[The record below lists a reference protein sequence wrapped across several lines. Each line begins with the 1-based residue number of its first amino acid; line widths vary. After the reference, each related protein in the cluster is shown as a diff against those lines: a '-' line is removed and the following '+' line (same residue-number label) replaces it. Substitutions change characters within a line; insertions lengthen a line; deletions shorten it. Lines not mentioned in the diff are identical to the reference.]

1 MKAEAVVNWAWR
13 GVAILAT
20 GIAIFLAL
28 RVVQSERQPDLEPW
42 HIWAPRELDARK
54 LDDADWQAWI
64 QAENQ
69 LFDEVDAHMRAA
81 LEPAHKVA
89 ANRYFEGSP
98 LYAAKF
104 AHNWN
109 RSYVLQPAGEVR
121 GAVVLL
127 HGLSDSPYSLRHVAR
142 TYADH
147 GFVAVG
153 LRVPGHGTVPAGL
166 TNVDW
171 RDWQAAT
178 RLAVREARR
187 LAGPGKPLH
196 LVGYS
201 NGGALAM
208 QYTFDAVADSSLE
221 VPARVVL
228 FSPMIGL
235 TRFAR
240 YAGLAGWP
248 AVLPRFSKSAWL
260 EIVPEF
266 NPFKYGSFP
275 VNAARQSY
283 ELTEQLDEKLA
294 AFSSED
300 RARLPPVLA
309 FQSVVDSTV
318 LGDAV
323 VSQLFSKLPKNGSEL
338 VLFDVNRAAA
348 LDLLLSQSTLARL
361 GLMVPAEAQ
370 TYRVTVIGNSSGT
383 PEVSESTRAAGAT
396 QPDVRPLG
404 LEYPRVFFS
413 LSHVALPFP
422 PSDSLYG
429 TDPDAE
435 DYGVHLG
442 NQAPRGESG
451 TLLRGV
457 DALVRAS
464 CNPFYPYVT
473 ARLGELLNAQDMGG
487 KTASIP

>member
-1 MKAEAVVNWAWR
+1 MNAATIVNWAWR
-13 GVAILAT
+13 GAAILAT

-42 HIWAPRELDARK
+42 HTWAPRELGARE

-64 QAENQ
+64 QAEDA
-69 LFDEVDAHMRAA
+69 LFAEVETHMREA
-81 LEPAHKVA
+81 LEPAHRVA
-89 ANRYFEGSP
+89 ANRYFDGSP
-98 LYAAKF
+98 LHPAKF

-109 RSYVLQPAGEVR
+109 RSYQLLPAGDAR

-142 TYADH
+142 TYVDH
-147 GFVAVG
+147 GFAAVA

-208 QYTFDAVADSSLE
+208 QYTFDAVAGSGQE

-235 TRFAR
+235 TSFAR

-248 AVLPRFSKSAWL
+248 AILPRFSKSAWL

-283 ELTEQLDEKLA
+283 ELTEQLDERLA
-294 AFSSED
+294 ALSQENL
-300 RARLPPVLA
+300 ARLPPVLA

-318 LGDAV
+318 LGDV
-323 VSQLFSKLPKNGSEL
+323 VVQELFAKLPKNGSEL

-348 LDLLLSQSTLARL
+348 LDLLLSESTLARL
-361 GLMVPAEAQ
+361 GQMVPAGPQ
-370 TYRVTVIGNSSGT
+370 TYRITVIGNSPGVAQ
-383 PEVSESTRAAGAT
+383 VSESSRPAGET
-396 QPDVRPLG
+396 QPQVRALE

-429 TDPDAE
+429 TEPDAE

-442 NQAPRGESG
+442 NQAPRGEIG

-473 ARLGELLNAQDMGG
+473 TRLGEWID
-487 KTASIP
+487 

>member
-1 MKAEAVVNWAWR
+1 MKAATIVNWAWR

-42 HIWAPRELDARK
+42 HTWAPRELGARE

-64 QAENQ
+64 QAEDA
-69 LFDEVDAHMRAA
+69 LFAEVEAHMRDA
-81 LEPAHKVA
+81 LEPAHRVA
-89 ANRYFEGSP
+89 ANRYFDGSP
-98 LYAAKF
+98 LHPAKF

-109 RSYVLQPAGEVR
+109 RSYQMLPAGEPR

-142 TYADH
+142 TYVDR
-147 GFVAVG
+147 GFAAVA

-208 QYTFDAVADSSLE
+208 QYTFDAVAGSGQE

-235 TRFAR
+235 TSFAR

-283 ELTEQLDEKLA
+283 ELTEQLDERLA
-294 AFSSED
+294 ALGQENL
-300 RARLPPVLA
+300 ARLPPVLA

-323 VSQLFSKLPKNGSEL
+323 VQDLFAKLPKNGSEL

-348 LDLLLSQSTLARL
+348 LDLLLSESTLARL
-361 GLMVPAEAQ
+361 GQMVPAGPQA
-370 TYRVTVIGNSSGT
+370 YRITVIGNSPGVSR
-383 PEVSESTRAAGAT
+383 VSESSRPAGENQPQVRA
-396 QPDVRPLG
+396 LE

-429 TDPDAE
+429 TEPDAE

-442 NQAPRGESG
+442 NQAPRGEIG

-473 ARLGELLNAQDMGG
+473 TRLGEWID
-487 KTASIP
+487 

>member
-1 MKAEAVVNWAWR
+1 
-13 GVAILAT
+13 
-20 GIAIFLAL
+20 
-28 RVVQSERQPDLEPW
+28 
-42 HIWAPRELDARK
+42 
-54 LDDADWQAWI
+54 
-64 QAENQ
+64 
-69 LFDEVDAHMRAA
+69 
-81 LEPAHKVA
+81 
-89 ANRYFEGSP
+89 
-98 LYAAKF
+98 
-104 AHNWN
+104 
-109 RSYVLQPAGEVR
+109 
-121 GAVVLL
+121 
-127 HGLSDSPYSLRHVAR
+127 
-142 TYADH
+142 
-147 GFVAVG
+147 
-153 LRVPGHGTVPAGL
+153 VPGHGTVPAGL

-208 QYTFDAVADSSLE
+208 QYTFDAVAGSGQE

-235 TRFAR
+235 TSFAR

-283 ELTEQLDEKLA
+283 ELTEQLDERLA
-294 AFSSED
+294 ALGQENL
-300 RARLPPVLA
+300 ARLPPVLA

-323 VSQLFSKLPKNGSEL
+323 VQDLFAKLPKNGSEL

-348 LDLLLSQSTLARL
+348 LDLLLSESTLARL
-361 GLMVPAEAQ
+361 GQMVPASPQA
-370 TYRVTVIGNSSGT
+370 YRITVIGNSPGVSR
-383 PEVSESTRAAGAT
+383 VSESSRPAGENQPQVRA
-396 QPDVRPLG
+396 LE

-429 TDPDAE
+429 TEPDAE

-442 NQAPRGESG
+442 NQAPRGEIG

-473 ARLGELLNAQDMGG
+473 TRLGEWID
-487 KTASIP
+487 